1 MSGFSPLW
9 VSLREAARRF
19 IREEDIVI
27 WVDEKDVTTANG
39 LVSFMVEKLPARLSL
54 PLVEVN
60 GLQSPQS
67 VSLQPIE
74 IFSNNQL
81 IARLSGPPPQTTTCW
96 VPGDYDELWVIF
108 VEHVEDLLDAGYPGC
123 IGCAGPGAEG
133 EWDEISQRE
142 KFIQGP

>member
-54 PLVEVN
+54 PVVAVN
-60 GLQSPQS
+60 GHKGPKSI
-67 VSLQPIE
+67 SLLPIE

-81 IARLSGPPPQTTTCW
+81 IARLSGPPPQTSTCW
-96 VPGDYDELWVIF
+96 VPGDYAELWVVF

-123 IGCAGPGAEG
+123 VGCAGPGAEG
-133 EWDEISQRE
+133 EWDEISQRA
-142 KFIQGP
+142 KFI